1 MSDFVAHVEDLQKN
15 NFETASTV
23 GGKNHYKEDN
33 DLKQSNNIQEII
45 VEEDTSKYKI
55 FDIKQFANELKFKS
69 SSENKNK
76 IESAKNIS
84 AYDVAA
90 NCIRQIIYKLTNTP
104 VPDYS
109 AKWLPIFLRSQI
121 GSACHDFIQN
131 YSNQFEES
139 EISIKV
145 PSIRFSGRIDN
156 MIGPEI
162 LVEIKSCTYKDY
174 AEVINH
180 KSPKLEHFRQALTYK
195 YILEN
200 YLKEVQDPNIKT
212 RSNKPKFSKYDIKYI
227 QFIYLAQDIISAD
240 MEDISSSLKAV
251 DDIKKQVKNLIGNR
265 DDFQFMTSLTINTN
279 NNDIVNKNLEFIKN
293 KINSINY
300 YMDSSK
306 LPLKDDPF
314 VDRTKC
320 HFCIYNQICD
330 IFRQ

>member
-15 NFETASTV
+15 DFETASTV
-23 GGKNHYKEDN
+23 GGNNHYKKD
-33 DLKQSNNIQEII
+33 QEISEVKKSNFSI
-45 VEEDTSKYKI
+45 IEETEPEKYKI
-55 FDIKQFANELKFKS
+55 FDINKFASELKFKS
-69 SSENKNK
+69 SIKNRYQ
-76 IESAKNIS
+76 IEEATNIS

-90 NCIRQIIYKLTNTP
+90 NCIRQIIYKLNHMP

-109 AKWLPIFLRSQI
+109 TKWLPIFLRSQI

-131 YSNQFEES
+131 YSKQFEES

-174 AEVINH
+174 AEVIKH
-180 KSPKLEHFRQALTYK
+180 RSPKLEHFRQALTYK

-212 RSNKPKFSKYDIKYI
+212 RSNKPKFSKYNIKYI

-251 DDIKKQVKNLIGNR
+251 DNIKKQDLIGNR
-265 DDFQFMTSLTINTN
+265 DDFQFMTSLTINTEN
-279 NNDIVNKNLEFIKN
+279 NPVVNENLNFIKN
-293 KINSINY
+293 KIEAINY
-300 YMDSSK
+300 YMNSSK
-306 LPLKDDPF
+306 APTNEDPF
-314 VDRTKC
+314 VDKSGC
-320 HFCIYNQICD
+320 HFCIFNKVCD
-330 IFRQ
+330 LNKN